1 MDIQQ
6 AIESRSTICDEDT
19 VMLDKAWAE
28 MIDACATDMPEAID
42 FIADECTVEDM
53 NMLSEV
59 FDELIYQTQSPELVS
74 AISKAV
80 SRYGEDDKRYSL
92 MPILDESVATY
103 GDYAV
108 RSAYRKARE
117 SDSL

>member
-80 SRYGEDDKRYSL
+80 SRYGEDDKRYFL
-92 MPILDESVATY
+92 EALDASVADF
-103 GDYAV
+103 GNHAV
-108 RSAYRKARE
+108 RSAYRQAQE
-117 SDSL
+117 DDSQ